1 VKSHVWRPLY
11 VVIAFVAALLVF
23 RFFYVPN
30 DFGSGKRGFMYSYHR
45 KANEMEWKNQPA
57 KYSTSGR
64 ERMHEYCSACH
75 GAIVKVRSEK
85 LHGIIPCEDCHGP
98 ALQHPEK
105 PEKLTIDRSRGLC
118 LRCHTN
124 LPYTTS
130 ERHRIPGIN
139 PKTHN
144 TGVECVKCHN
154 PHNPSLEGMK

>member
-1 VKSHVWRPLY
+1 
-11 VVIAFVAALLVF
+11 
-23 RFFYVPN
+23 
-30 DFGSGKRGFMYSYHR
+30 MYSYHR

-130 ERHRIPGIN
+130 ERKRIPGIN

-144 TGVECVKCHN
+144 TGLECVKCHN